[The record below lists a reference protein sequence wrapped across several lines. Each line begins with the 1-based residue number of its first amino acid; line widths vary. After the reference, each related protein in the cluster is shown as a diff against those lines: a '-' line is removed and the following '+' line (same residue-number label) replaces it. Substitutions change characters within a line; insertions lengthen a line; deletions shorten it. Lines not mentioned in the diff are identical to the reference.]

1 MNPQRKIVAALAFA
15 LALCG
20 ATAAVGDD
28 APEPAAEPA
37 EGKQTDDEAR
47 AKLSYWLLEEFDW
60 GDDREVVGESILFD
74 PYFSCKGIQSNPC
87 IIVSTVIDG
96 EQLLVNFQHD
106 KNELWQVVVL
116 TPDLGLAQ
124 ANAHIPRVS
133 RILVDYVTRLK
144 GEPTLDFS
152 LPDFDSLALSDPQV
166 THFWG
171 VDDLE
176 VRVMVGRRDTDRFYV
191 GVFFSDPVRGK
202 VARPQYLNWLAASDK
217 FNRRKWVAKKE
228 QRANQK
234 GKRP

>member
-1 MNPQRKIVAALAFA
+1 MDPHRKIVVAVVLA
-15 LALCG
+15 LALFG
-20 ATAAVGDD
+20 AQAAAAED
-28 APEPAAEPA
+28 ALQRAAEPPEAKDA
-37 EGKQTDDEAR
+37 EVETPP
-47 AKLSYWLLEEFDW
+47 KLSYWLLEEFDW

-106 KNELWQVVVL
+106 NNELWQVVVL

-133 RILVDYVTRLK
+133 RILVDYVTRLQ
-144 GEPTLDFS
+144 GEPILDFS
-152 LPDFDSLALSDPQV
+152 LPDFDSLVLSDPQV
-166 THFWG
+166 THFWA
-171 VDDLE
+171 VDGLE

-191 GVFFSDPVRGK
+191 GMFFSDPVRGK
-202 VARPQYLNWLAASDK
+202 VARPQYLSWLAANDK
-217 FNRRKWVAKKE
+217 FNRRKWAAKKE

-234 GKRP
+234 GNRP

>member
-1 MNPQRKIVAALAFA
+1 MDPHRKIVVAVVLA
-15 LALCG
+15 LALFG
-20 ATAAVGDD
+20 AQAGVAQD
-28 APEPAAEPA
+28 APQRAAEPPEVTDA
-37 EGKQTDDEAR
+37 EVETPP
-47 AKLSYWLLEEFDW
+47 KLSYWLLEEFDW

-96 EQLLVNFQHD
+96 EQLLVSFQHD

-124 ANAHIPRVS
+124 ANAHIPRIS

-144 GEPTLDFS
+144 GEPTLNFS

-166 THFWG
+166 THFWA

-176 VRVMVGRRDTDRFYV
+176 VRVMVGRRDTDREAV
-191 GVFFSDPVRGK
+191 VEGVR
-202 VARPQYLNWLAASDK
+202 L
-217 FNRRKWVAKKE
+217 
-228 QRANQK
+228 
-234 GKRP
+234 

>member
-1 MNPQRKIVAALAFA
+1 MDPQRKIVAAFAFA

-20 ATAAVGDD
+20 ATAAIGVD

-37 EGKQTDDEAR
+37 VGKQTDDEAP

-96 EQLLVNFQHD
+96 EQLLVNFQHE

-144 GEPTLDFS
+144 GEPSLAFS
-152 LPDFDSLALSDPQV
+152 LPDFDSLALSSPQV
-166 THFWG
+166 THFWA
-171 VDDLE
+171 VDGLE

-191 GVFFSDPVRGK
+191 GAFFSDPVRGE
-202 VARPQYLNWLAASDK
+202 VARPLYLNWLAATDK
-217 FNRRKWVAKKE
+217 FNRRKWAAEKIQRSGRKAAK
-228 QRANQK
+228 
-234 GKRP
+234 P